1 MDLPQK
7 PVRWTLLGSLAG
19 RRAGENLVLGPP
31 QRRSVLAALLVRNGS
46 PVTLAE
52 FIDVLWGQQPP
63 ENAANVVHRHIGELR
78 RLLEPGLKRRAT
90 GQWLLPSAEGYR
102 LRTEPGCLDLQE
114 FRSLVHQARATT
126 ASPGPLDLWVQALS
140 LWTAPVVRGITP
152 QAAQHPM
159 FTGLQREYA
168 AALAEAA
175 DAALQTG
182 APEAVVAP
190 LQVAV
195 RSDPLDE
202 PLQARLIL
210 CLAAAGRQSEALDNY
225 QSVRSVLAD
234 ELGIDPGAELK
245 EAHRR
250 VLSGLPPHMPSA
262 SVSVPPAQLPPAP
275 EPFTGRRAEV
285 ARLVAEVD
293 GAAAVPGAGRTLVIG
308 AIGGM
313 AGVGKT
319 ALALHLAHRLSD
331 RFPDGQLYADL
342 RGFDPSRPPLSPQ
355 DVLRGFL
362 CGLGVMP
369 QHMPRDPDG
378 QTALYRSV
386 LAGRRVLVVLDNALD
401 SDQVRP
407 LLPGTSDSLVLVTSR
422 NKLLGLVANEGA
434 RPVDLGVL
442 DEAEARALLAD
453 RVGSARTAA
462 EPEAVREITA
472 LCGRLPLALAIVA
485 ARLATHRGFT
495 MAAVAQHMRETGP
508 LSGFVGPDSALD
520 IRNVF
525 SWSCQKLSPAAARL
539 FRLLALRPGPDIT
552 APAAAALADRTVTAT
567 GRSLAELSQTHLV
580 IEHVPGRFAL
590 HDLLQAYALELV
602 EAETSE
608 REQQA
613 VLRRVLDHYLLLARA
628 AAAVVDP
635 EATSESTVFPHAES
649 ALGWFSSERGVL
661 TEAIRRAAEAGLH
674 EHAWRLGYALGGF
687 YELSGLFHEWASV
700 QRMAFD
706 SAQRLA
712 DHRAHAHAHRRLGR
726 VTSLLHGYEEA
737 QRHLERARDLY
748 AELDLPLDLAHAH
761 RTLAWVMAKDGR
773 PQEAVDRAEQA
784 LVLYRSHGETI
795 MAGRCLYAI
804 AWFLVLLDR
813 SEEAVLHA
821 QSALECFDESTEP
834 MNVARTLDTLAF
846 AHAHLGQYGLAVGY
860 ERRSVELFRSC
871 RALYNEGC
879 ALSRLGD
886 VHSVAGD
893 AEAARG
899 SWQASLAIMIELDPP
914 WANALRTKLNRRD
927 SSAPGPH
934 TETAETAQ
942 AHALL
947 SLHGV
952 MPPHGRLDRELRQ

>member
-46 PVTLAE
+46 PVTLSE

-90 GQWLLPSAEGYR
+90 GQWLLPGAEGYR

-114 FRSLVHQARATT
+114 FHSLVRRARAAA
-126 ASPGPLDLWVQALS
+126 ASPGSLDLWVRALS

-159 FTGLQREYA
+159 FIGLQREYA
-168 AALAEAA
+168 AALAKAA
-175 DAALQTG
+175 DVALQTG
-182 APEAVVAP
+182 TPEVVVAP
-190 LQVAV
+190 LQTAV
-195 RSDPLDE
+195 RQDPLDE

-210 CLAAAGRQSEALDNY
+210 CLAAAGRQSEALDDY
-225 QSVRSVLAD
+225 RSVRAVLAD
-234 ELGIDPGAELK
+234 ELGIDPGPELR

-250 VLSGLPPHMPSA
+250 VLSGLSMHR
-262 SVSVPPAQLPPAP
+262 PPAP
-275 EPFTGRRAEV
+275 VSVRRPSCRRPPSRSPADGRN
-285 ARLVAEVD
+285 ARLVAEAD
-293 GAAAVPGAGRTLVIG
+293 GAVAVPGAGRTLVIS

-319 ALALHLAHRLSD
+319 ALALHVAHRLSD

-342 RGFDPSRPPLSPQ
+342 RGFDPSQPPLSPQ
-355 DVLRGFL
+355 HVLRGFL

-369 QHMPRDPDG
+369 QHIPRDPDG

-407 LLPGTSDSLVLVTSR
+407 LLPGASDSLVLVTSR

-442 DEAEARALLAD
+442 DEKDARSLLAD
-453 RVGSARTAA
+453 RLGSARLAA
-462 EPEAVREITA
+462 EPQAVRDITA
-472 LCGRLPLALAIVA
+472 LCGRLPLALAVVA
-485 ARLATHRGFT
+485 ARLATHRAFT
-495 MAAVAQHMRETGP
+495 MTSVAQHMRETGP

-525 SWSCQKLSPAAARL
+525 SWSCRNLSPRAARL

-552 APAAAALADRTVTAT
+552 VQAAAALADMTVTAT
-567 GRSLAELSQTHLV
+567 GRSLAELGQTHLV
-580 IEHVPGRFAL
+580 IEHVPGRFTL
-590 HDLLQAYALELV
+590 HDLLQAYALELM

-608 REQQA
+608 TEQQA
-613 VLRRVLDHYLLLARA
+613 VLGRVLDHYVLLARA
-628 AAAVVDP
+628 AAAVLDP
-635 EATSESTVFPHAES
+635 ESMSESTVFPDAES
-649 ALGWFSSERGVL
+649 ALGWFSAERGVL

-674 EHAWRLGYALGGF
+674 KHAWRLGHALGGF

-712 DHRAHAHAHRRLGR
+712 DQRAHAHAHRRLGR

-737 QRHLERARDLY
+737 QHHLERARDLY
-748 AELDLPLDLAHAH
+748 AELGIPLDLAHAH
-761 RTLAWVMAKDGR
+761 RTLAWVMAKGGR
-773 PQEAVDRAEQA
+773 PQEAVDQAEQA

-804 AWFLVLLDR
+804 AWFLVLLDK

-821 QSALECFDESTEP
+821 QSALECFDESAEP

-846 AHAHLGQYGLAVGY
+846 AHAHLGRYDLAVGY
-860 ERRSVELFRSC
+860 ELRAVELFRSC

-886 VHSVAGD
+886 VRSVAGD
-893 AEAARG
+893 TEAARRN
-899 SWQASLAIMIELDPP
+899 WQASLAIMTELDPP
-914 WANALRTKLNRRD
+914 WANALRTKLNRRG
-927 SSAPGPH
+927 SSAPEPH
-934 TETAETAQ
+934 TGAAETVET
-942 AHALL
+942 HALL

-952 MPPHGRLDRELRQ
+952 MPPHGRLDRELRR